1 MNDKAKAP
9 NFLGNIEENEQISL
23 EDFRGKYLV
32 IYFYPKDKTSGCT
45 VESQNFRDLFKD
57 FQKIKLR
64 YYWRIKRFAKISQKL
79 YRERIS
85 QFSTHF

>member
-45 VESQNFRDLFKD
+45 VESQNFRDLFKTS
-57 FQKIKLR
+57 KN
-64 YYWRIKRFAKISQKL
+64 
-79 YRERIS
+79 
-85 QFSTHF
+85 